1 MTADASEPTPEHV
14 RVLVAGAGFAGIGM
28 AVRLVE
34 DGVRDLVV
42 LDRADEVGG
51 TWRDNSYPGCA
62 CDVQSTLYAFSFA
75 PKPDWSR
82 VYAPQ
87 PEIWAYLREVVDRF
101 GVRPYLRLG
110 TELRSAAWDDDAQR
124 WRVETSHGPMTADV
138 LVTATGALCEPRLPR
153 IPGLETFAGQSWHS
167 ARWRHDVDVTGLRV
181 GVIGT
186 GASAVQLVPHVA
198 ERAAHLTVFQRTPP
212 WVLPRHDRAVS
223 RRRAAAYARL
233 PALQRISRTV
243 LRLQHEL
250 LLANFR
256 SLRVARLTARVAR
269 RRLARA
275 VPDRGL
281 RAALSPDYA
290 PGCKRILLSDDYL
303 PALQRPDVDVVT
315 ADVAEVRA
323 DAVVTADGTTHP
335 IDALVLATGF
345 HVTDQPVADIVRGR
359 DGRALA
365 EVWQGS
371 PRAHLGTTV
380 AGFPNLF
387 LLLGPC
393 TGLGHS
399 SVLLMLEAQIG
410 LVRQAIQLLDRTG
423 CASVEPTA
431 EAQSAWNSRVDDGLR
446 RTVWVAGGCRSWYL
460 DETGRNST
468 LWPGTTYSF
477 GRALARMRAPEWVLQ
492 PRRRVPVEAGA

>member
-1 MTADASEPTPEHV
+1 MTEAATEPLPEHV
-14 RVLVAGAGFAGIGM
+14 RVLVVGGGFAGIGM
-28 AVRLVE
+28 AVRLLE
-34 DGVRDLVV
+34 DGVRDLIV
-42 LDRADEVGG
+42 LERAEEVGG

-87 PEIWAYLREVVDRF
+87 AEIWAYLREVVERF
-101 GVRPYLRLG
+101 GLRPYLRLG
-110 TELRSAAWDDDAQR
+110 TELLSAAWDDDAQL
-124 WRVETSHGPMTADV
+124 WRVATSRGPVKADV
-138 LVTATGALCEPRLPR
+138 LVTATGALCEPRYPR
-153 IPGLETFAGQSWHS
+153 VAGLDSFAGPSWHS
-167 ARWRHDVDVTGLRV
+167 ARWRHDVDLSGLRV
-181 GVIGT
+181 GVVGT
-186 GASAVQLVPHVA
+186 GASSVQLVPHVA

-212 WVLPRHDRAVS
+212 WVLPRGDRPVS
-223 RRRAAAYARL
+223 RRRAAAYAKL
-233 PALQRISRTV
+233 PALQRLSRTG

-256 SLRVARLTARVAR
+256 SLRVSSLAARYGR
-269 RRLARA
+269 RQLARTVA
-275 VPDRGL
+275 DPRL
-281 RAALSPDYA
+281 RAALTPDYA
-290 PGCKRILLSDDYL
+290 PGCKRVLLSDDYL

-315 ADVAEVRA
+315 SDVTRVVPTG
-323 DAVVTADGTTHP
+323 VVTVDGVTHP
-335 IDALVLATGF
+335 LDALVLATGF
-345 HVTDQPVADIVRGR
+345 HVTDQPVAGLVT
-359 DGRALA
+359 GRAGHPLA

-387 LLLGPC
+387 LLLGPN

-410 LVRQAIQLLDRTG
+410 LVRQAVRLLDGTG
-423 CASVEPTA
+423 SASIEPTA
-431 EAQSAWNSRVDDGLR
+431 QAQRGWNRQVDARMR
-446 RTVWVAGGCRSWYL
+446 RTVWVAGGCTSWYL

-477 GRALARMRAPEWVLQ
+477 ERALSRLDPTDYVLR
-492 PRRRVPVEAGA
+492 PRRRTAVRTDA